1 MNLQNKILAM
11 KKELKKIGFAVC
23 MLTAL
28 MVLFTACSKQE
39 TLIIGS
45 WEYVI
50 EKDDGSYEYTGEI
63 WTFDHEYGVSY
74 SGYLLFRGEH
84 YRYDI
89 KNNSLIIHDGI
100 STSNILILELTR
112 TRMRLSNRGT
122 MTFVKM

>member
-1 MNLQNKILAM
+1 M

-63 WTFDHEYGVSY
+63 WTFDHDYGSSSY
-74 SGYLLFRGEH
+74 TGYLLVNGE
-84 YRYDI
+84 YYPYDI
-89 KNNSLIIHDGI
+89 KKNSLIIHDGI
-100 STSNILILELTR
+100 SASNILILELTR
-112 TRMRLSNRGT
+112 TRMRLSKRGT